1 MGISKISPLRA
12 SNRLDRACAMR
23 ALRELALGDGRCH
36 SDAVP
41 VVRPTNG
48 RTRASAVNCEQSD
61 PRTGAYSNHARTRNG
76 SSRSSRSRTAR
87 SSASNVIAVAHGR
100 FHPNG
105 EARLTPQG

>member
-1 MGISKISPLRA
+1 MGISKIAPAKSEGTDWITRA
-12 SNRLDRACAMR
+12 GR
-23 ALRELALGDGRCH
+23 ALREVALGDGRCH

-41 VVRPTNG
+41 VVQPTNG
-48 RTRASAVNCEQSD
+48 RTRASAVNRKQSD
-61 PRTGAYSNHARTRNG
+61 PRTGAHSNLALARNG
-76 SSRSSRSRTAR
+76 SAASRTAR